1 MQKQQKTAGIF
12 YTKRW
17 EKSLQM
23 ERKAITM
30 RVVRRRT
37 ALFFLRTSSGRK
49 RPVIIRISMQR
60 ITANT
65 LLTKNIWME
74 VTMQQENY
82 PHFCAAVCGA
92 IRGRLGAEYE
102 VSLHSVMKNNSVR
115 LESLLIRKAQTL
127 VMPAIYLND
136 FFEEYQNGKEWE
148 AILSDILQSY
158 EKNRLSCEERISF
171 RYEDLKE
178 HIFYRLVNY
187 ERNRESL
194 EVMPYYRVGGC
205 AIIFQCMIF
214 SGEKRMGTI
223 RLTQQH
229 LEIWGVSQ
237 EEVFARA
244 CANTARLL
252 PPSLRPMDEVMEE
265 ILWEGL
271 GRSVKE
277 DDPAE
282 ATEAAIQRILTR
294 RNAPLPM
301 YVLSNRRGSFG
312 ASALLEVRLLDSF
325 AKAIAD
331 DFYILP
337 SSVHEVLLL
346 PLRFAPEAEKIEAMV
361 REINETQIPETEY
374 LSDDVLLYSEFRA
387 LLPERLLPQEA

>member
-1 MQKQQKTAGIF
+1 MQQK
-12 YTKRW
+12 
-17 EKSLQM
+17 
-23 ERKAITM
+23 ERYSRFCDA
-30 RVVRRRT
+30 VRD
-37 ALFFLRTSSGRK
+37 
-49 RPVIIRISMQR
+49 
-60 ITANT
+60 
-65 LLTKNIWME
+65 
-74 VTMQQENY
+74 
-82 PHFCAAVCGA
+82 A
-92 IRGRLGAEYE
+92 IRERLGTEYE
-102 VSLHSVMKNNSVR
+102 VSVHSVMKNNNVR

-127 VMPAIYLND
+127 VMPAIYLNE
-136 FFEEYQNGKEWE
+136 FYREYKNGKAWE
-148 AILSDILQSY
+148 TILSDILQSY
-158 EKNRLSCEERISF
+158 EENRLTCEERISF
-171 RYEDLKE
+171 RYDDLKDY
-178 HIFYRLVNY
+178 IFYRLVNY

-205 AIIFQCMIF
+205 AVIFQCMIF
-214 SGEKRMGTI
+214 GGDKRMGTI
-223 RLTQQH
+223 RLTQEH

-244 CANTARLL
+244 RVNTTRLL

-277 DDPAE
+277 ESAE
-282 ATEAAIQRILTR
+282 ETEAAVRRILER
-294 RNAPLPM
+294 KKESLPM
-301 YVLSNRRGSFG
+301 YVLSNQRGSFG
-312 ASALLEVRLLDSF
+312 ASALLEVRLLDAF

-346 PLRFAPEAEKIEAMV
+346 PLRFAPEAEKIETMV

-387 LLPERLLPQEA
+387 LLPERLLEGDGAGRAADFFEN

>member
-1 MQKQQKTAGIF
+1 
-12 YTKRW
+12 
-17 EKSLQM
+17 
-23 ERKAITM
+23 
-30 RVVRRRT
+30 
-37 ALFFLRTSSGRK
+37 
-49 RPVIIRISMQR
+49 
-60 ITANT
+60 
-65 LLTKNIWME
+65 
-74 VTMQQENY
+74 MQQEECCR
-82 PHFCAAVCGA
+82 HFCEAVRDA
-92 IRGRLGAEYE
+92 IRERLGTEYE
-102 VSLHSVMKNNSVR
+102 VSVHSVMKNNNVR

-136 FFEEYQNGKEWE
+136 FYEEYQNGKAWE
-148 AILSDILQSY
+148 AILSDILLSY
-158 EKNRLSCEERISF
+158 EKNRPACEERISF
-171 RYEDLKE
+171 RYDDLKDY
-178 HIFYRLVNY
+178 IFYRLVNY
-187 ERNRESL
+187 ERNQESL

-214 SGEKRMGTI
+214 GGDKRMGTI
-223 RLTQQH
+223 RLTQEH

-244 CANTARLL
+244 CANTTRLL
-252 PPSLRPMDEVMEE
+252 PPSLRPMNEVMEE

-277 DDPAE
+277 DESAE
-282 ATEAAIQRILTR
+282 ETEAAVRRILER
-294 RNAPLPM
+294 KKEPLPM

-312 ASALLEVRLLDSF
+312 ASALLEVRLLDAF

-361 REINETQIPETEY
+361 REINETQIPEIEY

-387 LLPERLLPQEA
+387 MLPERLLPEEA